1 MDLLSV
7 ENQTLYSDE
16 ELPKEVSELLAEA
29 SEAYA
34 EGTAEFPLLKAYF
47 LAPESLSVLV
57 ALYRFYFYQHHP
69 EAALLVAHRCLTVTG
84 KKLNLSVAWQNVT
97 ADVMTA
103 TQSMGLVRFYL
114 LALKGAAYLNLRL
127 QRFDEGEQM
136 IKVVMALD
144 PQDQLGCSLLV
155 NVLADARNNNN

>member
-1 MDLLSV
+1 MDLLNV

-16 ELPKEVSELLAEA
+16 ELPKEVSELLVEA
-29 SEAYA
+29 SESYA
-34 EGTAEFPLLKAYF
+34 EGSAEFPLLKAYF

-57 ALYRFYFYQHHP
+57 ALYRFYFYQHRLT
-69 EAALLVAHRCLTVTG
+69 EALLVAERCLTITS
-84 KKLNLSVAWQNVT
+84 KKLNLPVAWQELT
-97 ADVMTA
+97 ADMMTA

-155 NVLADARNNNN
+155 NVLADARNNN